1 MLENFLDPERRKKT
15 SVTGRSNLEE
25 FYSDRSRIIYSKP
38 FRRLQR
44 KTQVF
49 SWEDDTAVRSR
60 LAHTLE
66 VADIGRLIAAKIS
79 HEMKKRNPNF
89 SCSESIVTVVENACL
104 LHDLGN
110 PPFGHFGEAAIR
122 DWFKK
127 NCLEILKE
135 KCFSDDDRKRFENK
149 YLPDFTSFDG
159 NPQGFRLVTGLCWD
173 REDHYGLNLT
183 FPTLKAFLKYTRAPS
198 EKEETAIHGKKP
210 GYFESERSVIEEIYQ
225 KEGKIKRHP
234 LAYIMEAADDIAYCT
249 SDICDGLEKKIIT
262 PSECLKNLID
272 TYQKKFNNDFS
283 LINIDNIKNK
293 PFLNKSDFIY
303 TVIVHFTRKMIYFA
317 AKNFVENIKSIING
331 QFKSLIPDDSEEY
344 QVLET
349 FKEVTR
355 KSIYKTE
362 EVEKIELSG
371 YALVYKMLDYNK
383 PLLLCEVDVFYKL
396 LEGERVSK
404 RELER
409 RLVDILPSRY
419 KKYYQHQIKNDD
431 RIEEI
436 FHRFHLIVDSI
447 AGMTDDHAL
456 EIGNAYRGIE
466 FR

>member
-1 MLENFLDPERRKKT
+1 MCDLPLSSQRRKK
-15 SVTGRSNLEE
+15 SSIPGRTDLEE

-66 VADIGRLIAAKIS
+66 VADVGRLIIAKICQK
-79 HEMKKRNPNF
+79 MKFTNSEF
-89 SCSESIVTVVENACL
+89 SCSESMVTVVENACL

-122 DWFKK
+122 DWFKRNWK
-127 NCLEILKE
+127 NILKR
-135 KCFSDDDRKRFENK
+135 KCFNSDEREKFRAN

-183 FPTLKAFLKYTRAPS
+183 FSTLKAFLKYTRFPN
-198 EKEETAIHGKKP
+198 EKEENTIHGKKP
-210 GYFESERSVIEEIYQ
+210 GYFESERFVINEIY
-225 KEGKIKRHP
+225 KNEKIKRHP

-249 SDICDGLEKKIIT
+249 SDICDGLEKKVIT
-262 PSECLKNLID
+262 PSECLENIINAYKR
-272 TYQKKFNNDFS
+272 KFNNDFS
-283 LINIDNIKNK
+283 LIDIDKLLINSN
-293 PFLNKSDFIY
+293 LCKSDFIY
-303 TVIVHFTRKMIYFA
+303 SFIIPFTQKMINFA
-317 AKNFVENIKSIING
+317 VEIFIANYKNIIKG
-331 QFKSLIPDDSEEY
+331 KTKSLISEDSEECK
-344 QVLET
+344 VLDIL
-349 FKEVTR
+349 KEVTR
-355 KSIYKTE
+355 NFVYKTE

-371 YALVYKMLDYNK
+371 YALVYKMLNHNK
-383 PLLLCEVDVFYKL
+383 PILCCDTKAFNDLLK
-396 LEGERVSK
+396 GK
-404 RELER
+404 RIANCELER

-419 KKYYQHQIKNDD
+419 KEYYKHRAKNADKV
-431 RIEEI
+431 EEI

-456 EIGNAYRGIE
+456 EIGNAYRGIG